1 MMRKWMALSM
11 ACVLT
16 AGMMTGCSGGGAANA
31 TAAGTKAAEA
41 GKTEAAGETA
51 AAKEAETEAAK
62 TEADKTEAAKAEAAG
77 DLSGE
82 LYVVVNSTMTKN
94 DDPAI
99 LRAAKAFE
107 ERHPGT
113 KITIE
118 GLSGNDIM
126 SKFTTSA
133 MAGAGPDVVALDNAG
148 WPIDLAAMGLLEPL
162 DDEIKATDNQ
172 YLQGPLDSGL
182 FEGSYYSVPWYYNNT
197 GLYYN
202 KRILSEIGKTQ
213 PPADWAEFEED
224 VKLATEKGY
233 AGVSTRP
240 DGYAIFNIFFQ
251 NENPVIDT
259 SGERPV
265 VTVNNESGKEAF
277 AFWTGLHTKY
287 HAFPEGMKDASDWAA
302 AYNTFISDDCLFF
315 VCGDWGYKNIQSGNP
330 DLEFGL
336 APMPKG
342 KVQAV
347 CLGGKNLAINVN
359 SSKKE
364 LAWAFVEYLTSKEC
378 DYVLTEKVCIAGRSD
393 ADVSGVLKI
402 NPDYQVFVDEAAY
415 TVPRPR
421 VKNSA
426 SLDEKMADAFKKV
439 LFDQMTAQEALD
451 ELEVEL
457 NAFIDE
463 NY

>member
-1 MMRKWMALSM
+1 MKKWVVTLAALT
-11 ACVLT
+11 A
-16 AGMMTGCSGGGAANA
+16 AGMMTGCQNNSGQSGQPQGSQ
-31 TAAGTKAAEA
+31 TAAEQTKAAET
-41 GKTEAAGETA
+41 KEET
-51 AAKEAETEAAK
+51 
-62 TEADKTEAAKAEAAG
+62 KAEASSG
-77 DLSGE
+77 EGGLSGE

-107 ERHPGT
+107 EQYPDT

-118 GLSGNDIM
+118 GLSGNDIL

-162 DDEIKATDNQ
+162 DEQLKSTENK

-202 KRILSEIGKTQ
+202 KRILEEIGKTE
-213 PPADWAEFEED
+213 PPANWAEFEED
-224 VKLATEKGY
+224 IKLATEKGY

-240 DGYAIFNIFFQ
+240 DGYAIFNFFFQ

-259 SGERPV
+259 SGDRPV

-277 AFWTGLHTKY
+277 EFWTGLHTKY

-302 AYNTFISDDCLFF
+302 AYNTFTSDDCLFF
-315 VCGDWGYKNIQSGNP
+315 ICGDWAYKNLESSNP
-330 DLEFGL
+330 NLDFGL
-336 APMPKG
+336 AVMPKG

-347 CLGGKNLAINVN
+347 CLGGKNLAININ
-359 SSKKE
+359 SKNKE

-378 DYVLTEKVCIAGRSD
+378 DFVLTEKVCIAGRSD
-393 ADVSGVLKI
+393 VDVSGVLAI
-402 NPDYQVFVDEAAY
+402 NPDYQVFVDEAEY

-426 SLDEKMADAFKKV
+426 SLDEKVADAFKKV
-439 LFDQMTAQEALD
+439 LFDQMSAQEALD
-451 ELEVEL
+451 ELEQEL
-457 NAFIDE
+457 IAFIDE

>member
-1 MMRKWMALSM
+1 MRRWKALLAALVMVS
-11 ACVLT
+11 
-16 AGMMTGCSGGGAANA
+16 GMLAGCSGGAAQTRTAAEQA
-31 TAAGTKAAEA
+31 TAQATEKKEEETSAEA
-41 GKTEAAGETA
+41 GTDQPGETA
-51 AAKEAETEAAK
+51 QESS
-62 TEADKTEAAKAEAAG
+62 
-77 DLSGE
+77 LSGE
-82 LYVVVNSTMTKN
+82 LYVVVNSTMTKT

-99 LRAAKAFE
+99 LRAAKVFE
-107 ERHPGT
+107 ERYPGT

-118 GLSGNDIM
+118 GLSGNDIL

-162 DDEIKATDNQ
+162 DEQIKNSENQ
-172 YLQGPLDSGL
+172 YLRGPLDSGL
-182 FEGSYYSVPWYYNNT
+182 YEGSYYSVPWYYNNT

-202 KRILSEIGKTQ
+202 KRILGEIGKTQ
-213 PPADWAEFEED
+213 APATWEELEAD
-224 VKLATEKGY
+224 VKAATEKGY
-233 AGVSTRP
+233 AGISTRP

-251 NENPVIDT
+251 NDNPVIDT
-259 SGERPV
+259 TGERPV

-315 VCGDWGYKNIQSGNP
+315 VCGDWGYKNIETGNP
-330 DLEFGL
+330 NLDFGL

-342 KVQAV
+342 KIQAV
-347 CLGGKNLAINVN
+347 CLGGKNLAVNVN
-359 SSKKE
+359 SAKKD
-364 LAWAFVEYLTSKEC
+364 LAWAFIEYLTSKEC

-393 ADVSGVLKI
+393 ADVTEVLKI
-402 NPDYQVFVDEAAY
+402 NPDYQVFVDEAEY

-439 LFDQMTAQEALD
+439 LFDQMSSQEALN

-457 NAFIDE
+457 NEFIDE

>member
-1 MMRKWMALSM
+1 MRKWIVAAATVTAL
-11 ACVLT
+11 
-16 AGMMTGCSGGGAANA
+16 AGLMTGC
-31 TAAGTKAAEA
+31 AGTASQSGQSQSSQAAMEQ
-41 GKTEAAGETA
+41 K
-51 AAKEAETEAAK
+51 KEAEQTKE
-62 TEADKTEAAKAEAAG
+62 ESEKAELEETAEKKKEEASSG
-77 DLSGE
+77 EGGLSGE

-107 ERHPGT
+107 ERYPDT

-118 GLSGNDIM
+118 GLSGNDIL

-162 DDEIKATDNQ
+162 DEQLKNTENK

-182 FEGSYYSVPWYYNNT
+182 YEGSYYSVPWYYNNT

-202 KRILSEIGKTQ
+202 KRILEEIGKTEA
-213 PPADWAEFEED
+213 PATWEEFEED
-224 VKLATEKGY
+224 IKLATEKGY

-240 DGYAIFNIFFQ
+240 DGYAIFNFFFE
-251 NENPVIDT
+251 NDNPVIDT
-259 SGERPV
+259 SGDRPV

-277 AFWTGLHTKY
+277 EFWTGMHTKY

-302 AYNTFISDDCLFF
+302 AYNTFTSDDCLFF
-315 VCGDWGYKNIQSGNP
+315 ICGDWAYKNLESGNP
-330 DLEFGL
+330 NLDFGL

-359 SSKKE
+359 SKNKE

-378 DYVLTEKVCIAGRSD
+378 DFVLTEKVCIAGRSD
-393 ADVSGVLKI
+393 VDVSGVLAI
-402 NPDYQVFVDEAAY
+402 NPDYQVFVDEAEY

-426 SLDEKMADAFKKV
+426 SLDEKVADAFKKV
-439 LFDQMTAQEALD
+439 LFDQMSAQEALD
-451 ELEVEL
+451 ELEQEL

>member
-1 MMRKWMALSM
+1 MMKKWMLAPM
-11 ACVLT
+11 AAVMAAGVL
-16 AGMMTGCSGGGAANA
+16 AGCSGGAKP
-31 TAAGTKAAEA
+31 TAAATKAAA
-41 GKTEAAGETA
+41 KADTA
-51 AAKEAETEAAK
+51 AAAEVTTAAAQ
-62 TEADKTEAAKAEAAG
+62 TGEEETKAEEQAKGAE
-77 DLSGE
+77 LSGE

-107 ERHPGT
+107 ERYPGT

-118 GLSGNDIM
+118 GLSGNDIL
-126 SKFTTSA
+126 SKFTTAA

-162 DDEIKATDNQ
+162 DDQIKNTENK

-202 KRILSEIGKTQ
+202 KRILSEIGKTEA
-213 PPADWAEFEED
+213 PATWEEFEED

-240 DGYAIFNIFFQ
+240 DGYAIFNIFFE
-251 NENPVIDT
+251 NDNPVIDT

-315 VCGDWGYKNIQSGNP
+315 VCGDWGYKNIESGNP
-330 DLEFGL
+330 NLEFGL

-359 SSKKE
+359 SSKKD

-378 DYVLTEKVCIAGRSD
+378 DFVLTEKVCIAGRSD
-393 ADVSGVLKI
+393 ADVSEVLKI

-426 SLDEKMADAFKKV
+426 SLDEKMSDAFKKV
-439 LFDQMTAQEALD
+439 LFDQMSAQQALD

-457 NAFIDE
+457 NDFIDE